1 MKTTRTVRLFPSLLL
16 LTTLLA
22 AAGCNWTDWLQPTGS
37 EARSS
42 PVISDL
48 VLSPTSVFCG
58 DSNLVT
64 FSFAYSDPQDDMFQV
79 RLVAKSVAEPVST
92 VGRSIPWSDMDV
104 VTSPGRAI
112 GDFFFVCGEQ
122 PSGVYTLAVE
132 VEDERGHLSN
142 VLEGEITLR

>member
-1 MKTTRTVRLFPSLLL
+1 MTTTRTARLFPGLLL
-16 LTTLLA
+16 LTMLLA
-22 AAGCNWTDWLQPTGS
+22 AGCDWTDWLDPSGS
-37 EARSS
+37 ESRSS
-42 PVISDL
+42 PVIGDL
-48 VLSPTSVFCG
+48 LIAPTSVFCG
-58 DSNLVT
+58 DRNLVT

-92 VGRSIPWSDMDV
+92 VERSILWSDMDV

-122 PSGVYTLAVE
+122 PGGAYTIEVE

-142 VLEGEITLR
+142 VLEGEVRLL